1 MQSYHLFKAVGQHY
15 GCWVPIGQ
23 KLDGHSVERL
33 ILWSSLKIR
42 TKLNLLCT
50 GRNQT
55 GHEVNM
61 GWIRQ
66 TPHQQNW
73 HVYAMEWTSTNIKS
87 YLDGNEFF
95 SMNISGVDPYYPF
108 NEEFFFI
115 FNVAMGGTNGGVID
129 PDLQQGY
136 IDAMEVDYIRV
147 FQ

>member
-1 MQSYHLFKAVGQHY
+1 MEQFENKNKVKSTLHWKEPDGTRGEY
-15 GCWVPIGQ
+15 G
-23 KLDGHSVERL
+23 LDTTNTTS
-33 ILWSSLKIR
+33 
-42 TKLNLLCT
+42 TD
-50 GRNQT
+50 
-55 GHEVNM
+55 
-61 GWIRQ
+61 
-66 TPHQQNW
+66 W
-73 HVYAMEWTSTNIKS
+73 HVYALEWTSTSIKS

-147 FQ
+147 YQ